1 MFRSFENA
9 PELGKEFTVMQPGSV
24 NNVFS
29 VTEVTDK
36 ILGQIH
42 FNCTAQLPISR
53 VVVPRL
59 E

>member
-1 MFRSFENA
+1 MA
-9 PELGKEFTVMQPGSV
+9 
-24 NNVFS
+24 
-29 VTEVTDK
+29 EVADK

-42 FNCTAQLPISR
+42 SDCTAQLPISR